1 MKREECGYVYKNI
14 NIGYVQACPL
24 GGEFEIGYHIAKIYT
39 GNGFATEAVKVFL
52 PVIMDMLQ
60 IDKIYGIVLEENIA
74 SHKVLEK
81 NGFKLVFK
89 GIDKYQDKDRE
100 LRKYIF
106 ER

>member
-1 MKREECGYVYKNI
+1 MIENVGHGGGYALYFIVENTMQKCYNWKITGGRIIQIYK
-14 NIGYVQACPL
+14 L
-24 GGEFEIGYHIAKIYT
+24 
-39 GNGFATEAVKVFL
+39 
-52 PVIMDMLQ
+52 
-60 IDKIYGIVLEENIA
+60 YGIVLEENIA

-89 GIDKYQDKDRE
+89 GIDKYQGEDRE

>member
-1 MKREECGYVYKNI
+1 M
-14 NIGYVQACPL
+14 
-24 GGEFEIGYHIAKIYT
+24 
-39 GNGFATEAVKVFL
+39 FL

-89 GIDKYQDKDRE
+89 GIE
-100 LRKYIF
+100 NIF
-106 ER
+106 LKGNLKLAGIRIC